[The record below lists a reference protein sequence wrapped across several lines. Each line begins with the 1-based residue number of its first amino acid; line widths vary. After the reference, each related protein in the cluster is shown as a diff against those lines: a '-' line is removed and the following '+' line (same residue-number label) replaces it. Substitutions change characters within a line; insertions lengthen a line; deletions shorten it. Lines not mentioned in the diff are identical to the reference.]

1 MYISAYVQIQSVNV
15 LCKVCSLGEYNIPRL
30 CLLSCRFWS
39 MQGCGWVQV
48 MSWTQ
53 GFSLCR
59 FLHYVTTEMMF
70 VFAPSNRSNRKRNH
84 CYVSILHG
92 ILCWG
97 KNGAPRWPQ
106 ISAWSLENDN
116 KNTRKGKQ
124 NATRMPKN
132 LHRTFTDAQ
141 DGGRDN
147 IWEEETARLMCWR
160 WREWCEIGDGGARMG
175 GNADPIPIWLINYC
189 NLSLR

>member
-1 MYISAYVQIQSVNV
+1 MFSLSKTIPDIPFCLDIPIYIIYRCGWNANDEWDSGIQSLQLRLRNSVSAA
-15 LCKVCSLGEYNIPRL
+15 SLY
-30 CLLSCRFWS
+30 C
-39 MQGCGWVQV
+39 
-48 MSWTQ
+48 
-53 GFSLCR
+53 
-59 FLHYVTTEMMF
+59 VTTEMLF
-70 VFAPSNRSNRKRNH
+70 VFAPSNRWSHKRNH